1 MVTTEMVKAQQMRND
16 AVFFIDAGDTVEV
29 FWKEV
34 KGVSSDHNIT
44 NTSMFTRTVDTV
56 DVERVLFAEGDT
68 NSGHRSAPVTM
79 SPAQNP
85 GRNKRSNPAWEVLGK

>member
-1 MVTTEMVKAQQMRND
+1 MVKAQQMRND

-56 DVERVLFAEGDT
+56 DVEV
-68 NSGHRSAPVTM
+68 M
-79 SPAQNP
+79 SPVAAHTT
-85 GRNKRSNPAWEVLGK
+85 GCHSNGHAHF